1 MDPIKAK
8 YEAACNA
15 WVAAVVKASELET
28 AMKAAEKELEIA
40 TIGQDAY
47 DAKQQKLSKHKVW
60 VASICE
66 RYPS

>member
-8 YEAACNA
+8 YQAACNA
-15 WVAAVVKASELET
+15 WVAAVLKAAELET

-40 TIGQDAY
+40 TIGQEAY
-47 DAKQQKLSKHKVW
+47 DAKQQKLSEHKMW
-60 VASICE
+60 VARICE

>member
-8 YEAACNA
+8 YQLACNA
-15 WVAAVVKASELET
+15 WVAAVVKAAELEA

-40 TIGQDAY
+40 TIGQEAY
-47 DAKQQKLSKHKVW
+47 NAKQQKLSEHKVW
-60 VASICE
+60 VASVCE